1 MGDKKEMRNTA
12 LLLILMSIVLVLGFG
27 GVSVKKVYDQESA
40 RTVSRISQVYLQE
53 MTAQINSHFSTN
65 MNSQFAQLQTLAE
78 YLSELELNSEED
90 INQFLHKVEMENGF
104 TQMAMINSEGKA
116 YSDTGAFSAISKIT
130 DLHILLSGE
139 GRLIS
144 FNESI
149 WDTDM
154 LLLGLPIEAKSFG
167 SEELVAIVVGI
178 DTAFIDQKLA
188 LGKDG
193 TDSYSSIIS
202 KNGSFVIAS
211 TYSEA
216 VRYGANYFSTLNRQ
230 AEFDDGYSL
239 KMMEKDIAQGEDG
252 MVSLRIGDR
261 HEYVYYAPIL
271 DTEWYLCTSMSY
283 DTVNS
288 QVASLSQFILTVAAA
303 VLVFVLLIIFTFYV
317 LHRQNEKKG
326 RQLLLQEK
334 ERAEVA
340 NRAKSDFL
348 SQMSHEIRTPLN
360 GILGMI
366 ALGRQHADDLDRM
379 RNCINKIDLSAQHLL
394 ALVNDVLDMSKIE
407 SGKIELNEE
416 RFNFGRLLKSLVTVF
431 YNQSKQKD
439 IIFNLYIVGRLE
451 EELVGDSLRLNQILT
466 NLLSNAMKFTPK
478 GGSVTLK
485 VQTLKRENHKQ
496 WLRFSFQDS
505 GCGISK
511 ESIERIFQPFV
522 QENAGTTRKY
532 GGTGLGL
539 PITKRFV
546 EMMGG
551 SMTVESQPGS
561 GSCFRVELPFEY
573 IEERPEST
581 GSGSGQ
587 DVLVVNHKRSIQ
599 ACLTELLEQ
608 EGFTVRSADSDD
620 EAITMIE
627 DACKKG
633 HPYALC
639 MIRWDFSPDM
649 VRLVEGI
656 RHAASGSTPK
666 IVFSGYDQDELDE
679 TVRKTNADGTLI
691 CPPFRTDVIE
701 LLQELESDAAAK
713 KAEDQA
719 FSFDGIQILIAEDNE
734 INMEIAV
741 GLLEITG
748 AQTHTAYNGRE
759 AVERFQASP
768 EGFFDLILMD
778 IQMPELDG
786 FGATEAIRALPRED
800 AKTIRIF
807 AMTANALAE
816 DKKKCLESGMD
827 AHIGKPFSIGDIIRE
842 YIRTQRKFK
851 S

>member
-271 DTEWYLCTSMSY
+271 DTEWYL
-283 DTVNS
+283 
-288 QVASLSQFILTVAAA
+288 
-303 VLVFVLLIIFTFYV
+303 
-317 LHRQNEKKG
+317 
-326 RQLLLQEK
+326 
-334 ERAEVA
+334 
-340 NRAKSDFL
+340 
-348 SQMSHEIRTPLN
+348 
-360 GILGMI
+360 
-366 ALGRQHADDLDRM
+366 
-379 RNCINKIDLSAQHLL
+379 
-394 ALVNDVLDMSKIE
+394 
-407 SGKIELNEE
+407 
-416 RFNFGRLLKSLVTVF
+416 
-431 YNQSKQKD
+431 
-439 IIFNLYIVGRLE
+439 
-451 EELVGDSLRLNQILT
+451 
-466 NLLSNAMKFTPK
+466 
-478 GGSVTLK
+478 
-485 VQTLKRENHKQ
+485 
-496 WLRFSFQDS
+496 
-505 GCGISK
+505 
-511 ESIERIFQPFV
+511 
-522 QENAGTTRKY
+522 
-532 GGTGLGL
+532 
-539 PITKRFV
+539 
-546 EMMGG
+546 
-551 SMTVESQPGS
+551 
-561 GSCFRVELPFEY
+561 
-573 IEERPEST
+573 
-581 GSGSGQ
+581 
-587 DVLVVNHKRSIQ
+587 
-599 ACLTELLEQ
+599 
-608 EGFTVRSADSDD
+608 
-620 EAITMIE
+620 
-627 DACKKG
+627 
-633 HPYALC
+633 
-639 MIRWDFSPDM
+639 
-649 VRLVEGI
+649 
-656 RHAASGSTPK
+656 
-666 IVFSGYDQDELDE
+666 
-679 TVRKTNADGTLI
+679 
-691 CPPFRTDVIE
+691 
-701 LLQELESDAAAK
+701 
-713 KAEDQA
+713 
-719 FSFDGIQILIAEDNE
+719 
-734 INMEIAV
+734 
-741 GLLEITG
+741 
-748 AQTHTAYNGRE
+748 
-759 AVERFQASP
+759 
-768 EGFFDLILMD
+768 
-778 IQMPELDG
+778 
-786 FGATEAIRALPRED
+786 
-800 AKTIRIF
+800 
-807 AMTANALAE
+807 
-816 DKKKCLESGMD
+816 
-827 AHIGKPFSIGDIIRE
+827 
-842 YIRTQRKFK
+842 
-851 S
+851 